1 MLGTTKNLGHGIARD
16 KKRGVSGVKR
26 GSGIWV
32 FIRLWK
38 VYPEYT
44 LCIRRSVSRIR
55 KEEGE
60 ERGQQCIQGEKG
72 QLYMGQL
79 RWGKCIWTKKRKH
92 IWVNT
97 WGKCVWG
104 KNREVFVECVSGIRS
119 RGKVYLGQLIQ
130 GKACLGY
137 WEKCLWSVYLG

>member
-1 MLGTTKNLGHGIARD
+1 MLGTTKNLGHSIARD

-26 GSGIWV
+26 GSVVWV

-44 LCIRRSVSRIR
+44 LCLRRSVSRIR

-60 ERGQQCIQGEKG
+60 ERGQKGIQDEKG

-79 RWGKCIWTKKRKH
+79 RWGKCIWTKKK
-92 IWVNT
+92 
-97 WGKCVWG
+97 
-104 KNREVFVECVSGIRS
+104 EA
-119 RGKVYLGQLIQ
+119 YLG
-130 GKACLGY
+130 KYMVEVCLG
-137 WEKCLWSVYLG
+137 